1 MLLSLFIKDAIFIN
15 NLEIDFKDG
24 LVVFTGE
31 TGAGK
36 SIIMESILLALG
48 GKSNPSIISNS
59 SDAATFILALKNH
72 PKINNIF
79 HDLNIDDS
87 DELQVKRVQFN
98 DGRTKSYI
106 NDVPVSLSTVK
117 KLSSCLVEFHGQNE
131 DLSFINQSNHIDIID
146 SFGDYTTDIDIISEI
161 SAEIKKIQNEIMERN
176 KILDQT
182 ASQKTYLEEI
192 CQEIEDLNL
201 MHGEEDKLF
210 QRRKLLLEGSRV
222 IETLSKIT
230 SLINADNGI
239 EELSGIAQRE
249 ISRLEAIQNSDIIK
263 IDSELVNINDSLSK
277 INTLIDKVQDQMGA
291 DNSDLE
297 TVEKRLFAIKSI
309 SRKYNIPTDE
319 ILNFFER
326 TSEQLNNLNDG
337 KEEIIKMEE
346 GLRKL
351 CSKYDDIA
359 IELSK
364 KRELI
369 IREFD
374 KRLLDEL
381 NELKFPSIKVKTVIH
396 KNSVE
401 SRGPKGIDEVSI
413 MVSTSKEREPELIT
427 KVASGGELSRII
439 LAIKSLKS
447 ASHDVDTLIFDE
459 IDSGVSGSTAS
470 AIGKKLA
477 SLSKTLQIF
486 SVTHSPQ
493 VASKA
498 NHHYLIKK
506 IDKSEDDFTIEVT
519 EIEEGE
525 RIEEIARMLSGEKIT
540 NQAREAS
547 KSLMYEDE

>member
-1 MLLSLFIKDAIFIN
+1 MLLSLFIKNAIFIN

-36 SIIMESILLALG
+36 SIIMEAILLALG
-48 GKSNPSIISNS
+48 GKSNPSIVNNS
-59 SDAATFILALKNH
+59 SDSATFILALKNY
-72 PKINNIF
+72 PKMNNIF
-79 HDLNIDDS
+79 HELNIDKS
-87 DELQVKRVQFN
+87 DEMQIKRVQFN

-106 NDVPVSLSTVK
+106 NDIPVSLSTVK
-117 KLSSCLVEFHGQNE
+117 KLSSYLVEFHGQNE
-131 DLSFINQSNHIDIID
+131 DLTFINQSNHIDIID
-146 SFGDYTTDIDIISEI
+146 NFGDHSTDIDIISEI
-161 SAEIKKIQNEIMERN
+161 SSEIKKIQNEIMERN

-192 CQEIEDLNL
+192 CQEIEGLNL
-201 MHGEEDKLF
+201 MHGEEDKLL
-210 QRRKLLLEGSRV
+210 QQRKLLLDGSRV

-230 SLINADNGI
+230 AIINADNGI
-239 EELSGIAQRE
+239 GELSGIAQRE
-249 ISRLEAIQNSDIIK
+249 ISRLDAIQNSDIIE

-277 INTLIDKVQDQMGA
+277 ISTLIDKVQDQMGA
-291 DNSDLE
+291 DNRDLE

-319 ILNFFER
+319 ILIFFER

-346 GLRKL
+346 DLRKL

-369 IREFD
+369 IKEFD
-374 KRLLDEL
+374 ARLLDEL
-381 NELKFPSIKVKTVIH
+381 NELKFPSIKVKTVINR
-396 KNSVE
+396 NSVE

-439 LAIKSLKS
+439 LAIKSMKS
-447 ASHDVDTLIFDE
+447 STHYVDTLIFDE

-506 IDKSEDDFTIEVT
+506 IDNSEDDFSIEVT

>member
-1 MLLSLFIKDAIFIN
+1 MLLSLFIKNAIFIN

-48 GKSNPSIISNS
+48 GKSNPSIVNNS
-59 SDAATFILALKNH
+59 SDSATFILALKNY
-72 PKINNIF
+72 PKMNNIF
-79 HDLNIDDS
+79 HELNIDNS
-87 DELQVKRVQFN
+87 DEMQIKRVQFN

-106 NDVPVSLSTVK
+106 NDIPVSLSTVK
-117 KLSSCLVEFHGQNE
+117 KLSPYLVEFHGQNE

-146 SFGDYTTDIDIISEI
+146 SFGDHSTDIDIISEI
-161 SAEIKKIQNEIMERN
+161 SSEIKKIQNEIMERN

-192 CQEIEDLNL
+192 CQEIEGLNL
-201 MHGEEDKLF
+201 MHGEEDKLL
-210 QRRKLLLEGSRV
+210 QQRKLLLEGSRV

-230 SLINADNGI
+230 AIINADNGVG
-239 EELSGIAQRE
+239 ELSGIAQRE
-249 ISRLEAIQNSDIIK
+249 ISRLDAIQNSDIIE

-277 INTLIDKVQDQMGA
+277 ISTLIDKVQDQMGA
-291 DNSDLE
+291 DNRDLE

-319 ILNFFER
+319 ILIFFER

-346 GLRKL
+346 DLREL

-369 IREFD
+369 IKEFD
-374 KRLLDEL
+374 ARLLDEL
-381 NELKFPSIKVKTVIH
+381 NELKFPSIKVKTVINR
-396 KNSVE
+396 NSVE

-506 IDKSEDDFTIEVT
+506 IDRSEDDFSIEVT

>member
-1 MLLSLFIKDAIFIN
+1 MLLSLFIKNAIFIN
-15 NLEIDFKDG
+15 NLEIDFKEG

-48 GKSNPSIISNS
+48 GKSNPSIVNNS
-59 SDAATFILALKNH
+59 SDSATFMLALKNY
-72 PKINNIF
+72 PKKYKIF
-79 HDLNIDDS
+79 QELNIEDS
-87 DELQVKRVQFN
+87 EEIHIKRVQFN

-106 NDVPVSLSTVK
+106 NDEPVSLSTVK
-117 KLSSCLVEFHGQNE
+117 KLSSHLVEFHGQNE

-146 SFGDYTTDIDIISEI
+146 SFGDYTADINIISDI
-161 SAEIKKIQNEIMERN
+161 SAEIKKRQNQIIERN

-192 CQEIEDLNL
+192 CREIEGLNL
-201 MHGEEDKLF
+201 TYGEEDKLL
-210 QRRKLLLEGSRV
+210 QKRKLLLEGSRV

-230 SLINADNGI
+230 GLINTDNGI
-239 EELSGIAQRE
+239 GELSGIAQRE
-249 ISRLEAIQNSDIIK
+249 ISRLETLQNSDIIT
-263 IDSELVNINDSLSK
+263 IDNELVSINESLSK
-277 INTLIDKVQDQMGA
+277 IGTLIDKVQDQMGV

-309 SRKYNIPTDE
+309 SRKYNIPADE
-319 ILNFFER
+319 ILSFFER

-337 KEEIIKMEE
+337 KEEIIKME
-346 GLRKL
+346 GDLRKL
-351 CSKYDDIA
+351 CSKYDDIS
-359 IELSK
+359 IKLSK

-374 KRLLDEL
+374 KRLLEEL
-381 NELKFPSIKVKTVIH
+381 NELKFPSIQVKTVIY
-396 KNSVE
+396 KDSVE
-401 SRGPKGIDEVSI
+401 SRGPKGLDEVRI

-439 LAIKSLKS
+439 LAIKSMMS
-447 ASHDVDTLIFDE
+447 ATHNVDTLIFDE
-459 IDSGVSGSTAS
+459 IDSGVSGATAS
-470 AIGKKLA
+470 SIGKKLA
-477 SLSKTLQIF
+477 SLSRALQIF

-506 IDKSEDDFTIEVT
+506 IDNRENDFSIEVT
-519 EIEEGE
+519 EIEKGE

-547 KSLMYEDE
+547 KSLIYEDE

>member
-15 NLEIDFKDG
+15 NIEIDFKDG

-48 GKSNPSIISNS
+48 GKSNPSIVNNS
-59 SDAATFILALKNH
+59 SDSATFVLTLKNY
-72 PKINNIF
+72 PKIINIF
-79 HDLNIDDS
+79 HELNVEDS
-87 DELQVKRVQFN
+87 GEMQIKRVQFN

-106 NDVPVSLSTVK
+106 NDIPVSLATVK
-117 KLSSCLVEFHGQNE
+117 KLSSYLVEFHGQNE

-146 SFGDYTTDIDIISEI
+146 CFGDHSADIDRISEI
-161 SAEIKKIQNEIMERN
+161 SSEIKNIQNEIMEKN

-192 CQEIEDLNL
+192 CKEIEDLNL
-201 MHGEEDKLF
+201 EYGEEDRLL
-210 QRRKLLLEGSRV
+210 QQRKLLLEGSRV

-230 SLINADNGI
+230 ALINVDNGLG
-239 EELSGIAQRE
+239 ELNGIAQRE
-249 ISRLEAIQNSDIIK
+249 ISRLETLQNSEIIM
-263 IDSELVNINDSLSK
+263 IDNELSNIDESLSK
-277 INTLIDKVQDQMGA
+277 ISTLIEKVQDQMGL
-291 DNSDLE
+291 DNNDLE
-297 TVEKRLFAIKSI
+297 AVEKRLFGIKSI
-309 SRKYNIPTDE
+309 SRKYNIPADE
-319 ILNFFER
+319 ILSFFE
-326 TSEQLNNLNDG
+326 TTLEQLNNLNDG

-346 GLRKL
+346 GLQKL
-351 CSKYDDIA
+351 CSQYDDIS
-359 IELSK
+359 IKLSK

-369 IREFD
+369 VKEFD

-381 NELKFPSIKVKTVIH
+381 NELKFPSIQVKTAICR
-396 KNSVE
+396 NSE
-401 SRGPKGIDEVSI
+401 ERRGPKGIDEVSI
-413 MVSTSKEREPELIT
+413 KVSTSKEREPDLIT
-427 KVASGGELSRII
+427 KIASGGELSRII
-439 LAIKSLKS
+439 LAIKSMMS
-447 ASHDVDTLIFDE
+447 TTHNVDTLIFDE

-477 SLSKTLQIF
+477 SLSKRLQIF

-506 IDKSEDDFTIEVT
+506 IDNQKDDFSIEVT
-519 EIEEGE
+519 EIEEVE

-547 KSLMYEDE
+547 KSLIYEDE

>member
-1 MLLSLFIKDAIFIN
+1 MLLSLFIKDVIFIK

-36 SIIMESILLALG
+36 SIVMESILLALG
-48 GKSNPSIISNS
+48 GKSNPSIVNTS
-59 SDAATFILALKNH
+59 SDSATFVLALKNY
-72 PKINNIF
+72 PKTHKIF
-79 HDLNIDDS
+79 QELNIEDS
-87 DELQVKRVQFN
+87 DEMHIKRVQFN

-106 NDVPVSLSTVK
+106 NDVPVSISTVK
-117 KLSSCLVEFHGQNE
+117 KLSSCVVEFHGQNE
-131 DLSFINQSNHIDIID
+131 DLSFINQAKHIDIID
-146 SFGDYTTDIDIISEI
+146 SFGDYADDIDKIREI
-161 SAEIKKIQNEIMERN
+161 SAEIKNKQNEIIEKN

-192 CQEIEDLNL
+192 CMEIEGLNL
-201 MHGEEDKLF
+201 EDGEEEKLL

-230 SLINADNGI
+230 AIINTDNGI

-249 ISRLEAIQNSDIIK
+249 ISRLETLQNSDLIS
-263 IDSELVNINDSLSK
+263 IDNELVNINESLSK
-277 INTLIDKVQDQMGA
+277 ITTLIEKVQDQMGI
-291 DNSDLE
+291 DNNDLE

-309 SRKYNIPTDE
+309 SRKYNIPASE
-319 ILNFFER
+319 ILIFFET
-326 TSEQLNNLNDG
+326 TSAQLNNLNDG
-337 KEEIIKMEE
+337 KEEILGMEKD
-346 GLRKL
+346 LQKL
-351 CSKYDDIA
+351 CGLYDDIS
-359 IELSK
+359 IKLSQ

-369 IREFD
+369 VKEFD
-374 KRLLDEL
+374 RRLTNEL
-381 NELKFPSIKVKTVIH
+381 NELKFPSIKVKTGIYR
-396 KNSVE
+396 NTE
-401 SRGPKGIDEVSI
+401 EIRGPKGIDQVRI

-427 KVASGGELSRII
+427 KIASGGELSRII
-439 LAIKSLKS
+439 LAIKSMMS
-447 ASHDVDTLIFDE
+447 ATHHLDTLIFDE
-459 IDSGVSGSTAS
+459 IDSAVSGSTAS

-506 IDKSEDDFTIEVT
+506 SDNQGDDYSIEVT
-519 EIEEGE
+519 EIEDDD

-547 KSLMYEDE
+547 KSLIYEDE